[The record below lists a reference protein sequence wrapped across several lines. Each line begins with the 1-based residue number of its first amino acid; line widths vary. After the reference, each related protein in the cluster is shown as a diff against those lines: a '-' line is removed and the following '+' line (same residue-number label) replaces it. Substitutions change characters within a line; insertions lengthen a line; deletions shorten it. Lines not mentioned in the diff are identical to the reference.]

1 MANTYTK
8 LYIQI
13 VFAVK
18 GRASLIRE
26 EFRDE
31 LQKYITGIIQNKRQ
45 KLYAVYCMPDHVHI
59 FVSMG
64 PELAISDLVRDVKAN
79 ATSFIN
85 DKGWVA
91 GHFEWQRGFGAFSY
105 SESQVKAVVNYVLNQ
120 REHHEKKT
128 FREEY
133 IELLKQFEIEFDNKY
148 LFEFLD

>member
-18 GRASLIRE
+18 GRASLIRK
-26 EFRDE
+26 EFKDE
-31 LQKYITGIIQNKRQ
+31 LQKYMTGIIQNKKQ
-45 KLYAVYCMPDHVHI
+45 KLYAIYCMPDHVHI

-85 DKGWVA
+85 DKRWIE

-105 SESQVKAVVNYVLNQ
+105 SESQVNAVVNYVLNQ

-133 IELLKQFEIEFDNKY
+133 IELLKEFDIDFDNKY

>member
-18 GRASLIRE
+18 GRASLIRK
-26 EFRDE
+26 EFKDE
-31 LQKYITGIIQNKRQ
+31 LQKYMTGIIQNKKQ
-45 KLYAVYCMPDHVHI
+45 KLYAIYCMPDHVHI

-79 ATSFIN
+79 AASFIN
-85 DKGWVA
+85 DKRWIE

-133 IELLKQFEIEFDNKY
+133 IELLKEFDIDFDNKY

>member
-31 LQKYITGIIQNKRQ
+31 LQKYITGIIQNKKQ
-45 KLYAVYCMPDHVHI
+45 KLYAIYCMPDHVHI

-85 DKGWVA
+85 DKRWVE

-105 SESQVKAVVNYVLNQ
+105 SESQVKAVVHYALNQ

-128 FREEY
+128 FREAY
-133 IELLKQFEIEFDNKY
+133 IELQKQF
-148 LFEFLD
+148 

>member
-31 LQKYITGIIQNKRQ
+31 LQKYITGIIQNKKQ
-45 KLYAVYCMPDHVHI
+45 KLYAIYCMPDHVHI

-64 PELAISDLVRDVKAN
+64 PELAISDLMRDVKAN

-85 DKGWVA
+85 DKRWVE

-133 IELLKQFEIEFDNKY
+133 IELLKQFDIDFDNKY

>member
-31 LQKYITGIIQNKRQ
+31 LQKYITGIIQNKKQ
-45 KLYAVYCMPDHVHI
+45 KLYAIYCMPDHVHI

-85 DKGWVA
+85 DKRWVE

-133 IELLKQFEIEFDNKY
+133 IELLKQFDIDFDNKY
-148 LFEFLD
+148 LFDFLD

>member
-31 LQKYITGIIQNKRQ
+31 LQKYITGIIQNKKQ
-45 KLYAVYCMPDHVHI
+45 KLYAIYCMPDHVHI

-64 PELAISDLVRDVKAN
+64 PELAISDFVRDVKAN

-85 DKGWVA
+85 DKKWVE

-133 IELLKQFEIEFDNKY
+133 IELLKQFDIDFDNKY

>member
-18 GRASLIRE
+18 GRASVIRE

-31 LQKYITGIIQNKRQ
+31 LQKYMTGIIQNKKQ
-45 KLYAVYCMPDHVHI
+45 KLYAIYCMPDHVHI

-85 DKGWVA
+85 DKGWVE
-91 GHFEWQRGFGAFSY
+91 GYFEWQRGFGAFSY

-120 REHHEKKT
+120 REHHEEKT

-133 IELLKQFEIEFDNKY
+133 IELLNQFEVDFDNKY
-148 LFEFLD
+148 LFEFLE